1 MGLFNSGKNDKVEK
15 VSKYERHYNVP
26 EKSSHRRSSK
36 VRHQH
41 GNEHPPSANRAMS
54 QPPPTFN
61 NVVPPSFYPGQN
73 SFMNSPMVNAMPPN
87 YYSGQMRFPMA
98 PYDLSKYPFPSQP
111 AVAQQMPPIYWNQ
124 QQQQQQQPA
133 AQWPM
138 MFPQANYPFMAPP
151 QF

>member
-15 VSKYERHYNVP
+15 VNKYERHYNVP

-36 VRHQH
+36 VRQH
-41 GNEHPPSANRAMS
+41 GNEHRAMS

-61 NVVPPSFYPGQN
+61 NVVPSSFYPGQN
-73 SFMNSPMVNAMPPN
+73 SFMNPAAMLNAMPPN

-98 PYDLSKYPFPSQP
+98 PYDLSKYPFASQP
-111 AVAQQMPPIYWNQ
+111 VVAQQIPPNFWNQ
-124 QQQQQQQPA
+124 QQQQP

-138 MFPQANYPFMAPP
+138 MFPQPNYPFMPSQ